1 MSEETSTYMFGIYD
15 LFPGQKLEGWPA
27 DKVFSTEMTDAGERD
42 KAGQGAE
49 DPVVRSVMSSLTQ
62 TWCPLAIAAGSGSR
76 TTPRKPGLRRGSRS
90 AAYSIA
96 LRVGE
101 IRGH

>member
-27 DKVFSTEMTDAGERD
+27 DKVFSTEMSDAGDRD

-49 DPVVRSVMSSLTQ
+49 DPVVRSVIEQLDKDVVSAGDRGRLRQSND
-62 TWCPLAIAAGSGSR
+62 AAEARAAQRGAERGVFDR
-76 TTPRKPGLRRGSRS
+76 ITRRW
-90 AAYSIA
+90 
-96 LRVGE
+96 
-101 IRGH
+101 